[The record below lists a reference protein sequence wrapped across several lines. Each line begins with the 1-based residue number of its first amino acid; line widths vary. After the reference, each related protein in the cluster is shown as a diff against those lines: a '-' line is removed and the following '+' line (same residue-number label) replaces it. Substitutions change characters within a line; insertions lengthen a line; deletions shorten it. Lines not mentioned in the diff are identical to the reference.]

1 MSPGQISEEINK
13 AISQLD
19 IANRLIQ
26 DGSLPH
32 QIVGAQGLET
42 QELQMEMS
50 NELAIGIL
58 ILVERRVA
66 EVREVLVLLE
76 IPPCPADD
84 GEAWGG
90 DY

>member
-26 DGSLPH
+26 DGSLPP